1 MNIAHSR
8 ASMWKTALATGLP
21 SLGGPFENFG
31 LGGLAVQNG
40 KLYSIVQNNPQALGN
55 PADLCKGA
63 PDVNS
68 CVATMTAVVN
78 DAGTLNG
85 LKSLT
90 SNRGWKTLAE
100 VGRFDFNYAA
110 AHPDPGNPEYAPG
123 DADPFGLTAGPS
135 GGFYVIDAASNT
147 LDFVSRRG
155 DISVLAFIPDP
166 PGHKPIYDAA
176 PTCAARMQN
185 GNLVIGTESN
195 SLWRWNGRK
204 LTRLLSGGKLGQIV
218 GCVADR
224 NGNIYLANLA
234 SQVIP
239 GLIEKPFDGSIVK
252 VTPKLKTSYIVRGLN
267 LPTGLTLGPD
277 GHLYVAIN
285 GLCPSDLSLLTSQNS
300 PPGACPAS
308 GKVVRLEGP

>member
-1 MNIAHSR
+1 LSAQVIAITPRNGH
-8 ASMWKTALATGLP
+8 KTALATGLP

-63 PDVNS
+63 PEVNS

-78 DAGTLNG
+78 DVGTLNG

-90 SNRGWKTLAE
+90 SNRGWMTLAG

-176 PTCAARMQN
+176 PTCAARLPN

-195 SLWRWNGRK
+195 GCGSPGGMSNARRCSRFSIGRVRWSCAS
-204 LTRLLSGGKLGQIV
+204 T
-218 GCVADR
+218 ADR
-224 NGNIYLANLA
+224 AVATGWRPLR
-234 SQVIP
+234 P
-239 GLIEKPFDGSIVK
+239 GMPGSARV
-252 VTPKLKTSYIVRGLN
+252 
-267 LPTGLTLGPD
+267 
-277 GHLYVAIN
+277 
-285 GLCPSDLSLLTSQNS
+285 SLD
-300 PPGACPAS
+300 
-308 GKVVRLEGP
+308 